1 LGETLSTH
9 PMIVRR
15 IHSLR
20 SYAASPE
27 YRALQARLN
36 SLSPLT

>member
-15 IHSLR
+15 IQQIR
-20 SYAASPE
+20 NYATTPQ
-27 YRALQARLN
+27 YKQLQAYVNGRA
-36 SLSPLT
+36 